1 MATASTR
8 HVSTAST
15 HFNNALF
22 FDYTWSGN
30 GFAATIGLQDG
41 NRSGEAGA
49 PDAYAGLT
57 YTGNNW
63 YLAGIAYWDTSE
75 EAAAYKFR
83 ADYDFGNGFKFGGGY
98 LWDDGDTDYVK
109 GHAWFVTSQ
118 YQLTEN
124 MLLFGGYGVY
134 ADQYDSSSAINY
146 AASYAFD
153 HVRPAES
160 RLHQQVRSMLTRTT
174 ATRSGPLVVAWEPV
188 AGLLIQPEW
197 ASWENEDT
205 YATTS
210 SKQTKG
216 VNPNYG
222 RFSLRVVRSF

>member
-1 MATASTR
+1 MNSI
-8 HVSTAST
+8 
-15 HFNNALF
+15 NALF
-22 FDYTWSGN
+22 FDYTYSAN

-75 EAAAYKFR
+75 GSAAYKFR

-109 GHAWFVTSQ
+109 GHAWFVTSS

-124 MLLFGGYGVY
+124 MLLFGGYG
-134 ADQYDSSSAINY
+134 SMPISG
-146 AASYAFD
+146 
-153 HVRPAES
+153 
-160 RLHQQVRSMLTRTT
+160 RLTT
-174 ATRSGPLVVAWEPV
+174 AMSGSAMLGGNCIDPNTGVTQWDVGIAWEPV
-188 AGLLIQPEW
+188 SGLLIQPEW
-197 ASWENEDT
+197 ASWENENTD
-205 YATTS
+205 AC
-210 SKQTKG
+210 
-216 VNPNYG
+216 
-222 RFSLRVVRSF
+222 